1 MTSGMTNTM
10 FTFIPG
16 PTFLDGVILKGFITF
31 FFVLSC
37 IAEFLKMKI
46 CNFYF
51 KKLSFP
57 LKNENHRKEENHHL
71 LSIYSVARA
80 VLNSSII
87 KVSFNPHIAAQ

>member
-46 CNFYF
+46 CN
-51 KKLSFP
+51 LSFP

-71 LSIYSVARA
+71 LSIYSVERA